1 MSSASHTRVEPF
13 KVRYHSS
20 NLATDVLG
28 VRGYRG
34 RCACGW
40 VGTIRSHHS
49 HARDDARRHRRE
61 ELEAEQATGGAEGS

>member
-1 MSSASHTRVEPF
+1 MQKTSVEPF
-13 KVRYHSS
+13 RIRYHSS
-20 NLATDVLG
+20 ELATDVISTK
-28 VRGYRG
+28 GYRA

-61 ELEAEQATGGAEGS
+61 EVEAEEAARSAEAS